1 MRSTAMIDQPSGR
14 TDAKKS
20 MLVWV
25 AKVIGFVLLAGAS
38 LFVSYGGFDWPR
50 AWVYMGVAV
59 ACQTVAGVI
68 LVSVSPGVILERADA
83 STAVKA
89 WDKVIVGLINSLGTV
104 GIWVVAGL
112 DERFQWTRTLP
123 QAVPII
129 GLTFLALGWCV
140 FYWAMASNRFFS
152 GLVRI
157 QEDRG
162 HTVATSGPY
171 RYVRHPGYVGF
182 ITFSLAIPLALGS
195 LWALV
200 PAGLIFVLVLIR
212 TALEDKAL
220 HDELGGYRE
229 YAERVRYRLLPGI
242 W

>member
-1 MRSTAMIDQPSGR
+1 
-14 TDAKKS
+14 

-25 AKVIGFVLLAGAS
+25 AKVVGFVLLAGAC
-38 LFVSYGGFDWPR
+38 LFLSYGDLNWPR
-50 AWVYMGVAV
+50 AWIYMGVAV
-59 ACQTVAGVI
+59 ACQTIAGAI
-68 LVSVSPGVILERADA
+68 LVAVNPDVILERADA
-83 STAVKA
+83 SRGVKA
-89 WDKVIVGLINSLGTV
+89 WDKLIVGLINTLGTV
-104 GIWVVAGL
+104 GTWVTAGL
-112 DERFQWTRTLP
+112 DERFQWTGTLP
-123 QAVPII
+123 RAAQIV
-129 GLTFLALGWCV
+129 GLAFLVLGWVV
-140 FYWAMASNRFFS
+140 FYWAMASNQFFS

-200 PAGLIFVLVLIR
+200 PAGLVFTLVIIR

-220 HDELGGYRE
+220 HDELRGYRE
-229 YAERVRYRLLPGI
+229 YAGRVRYRLLPGV